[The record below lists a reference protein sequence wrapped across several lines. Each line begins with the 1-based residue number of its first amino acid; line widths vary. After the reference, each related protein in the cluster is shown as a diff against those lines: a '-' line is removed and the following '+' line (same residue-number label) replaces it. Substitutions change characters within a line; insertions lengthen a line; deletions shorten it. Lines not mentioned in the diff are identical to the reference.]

1 MSRPLRAK
9 PFVTQMRRGRLPAR
23 SCGHDPTIV
32 DRPDRPSGRNAS
44 PSGITP
50 STIMSPARSRH
61 GSRTEIRLGARAHPT
76 RTSNRAH
83 APPSPSSSIRRSRTD
98 STCDQVPAQIRSVAA
113 PPASRVRR
121 RSNSIEVEVDEAM
134 IVLGADTHKRS
145 HTITAVSAATG
156 ELMGEQTVRVGA
168 KGFAALV
175 VWARGLGSERV
186 WAIEDCRHV
195 SGSFERFLI
204 ERGERVVRVTTK
216 LMADSRRCAR
226 GRGKSDSID
235 AIAVAR
241 AALREGL
248 DALPA
253 AQLEGPELDLRLLV
267 DHRERL
273 IRQRVAL
280 NNTLQW
286 HLHDLWPELQ
296 LPGSS
301 LFYGRWAPRVA
312 RRLARAEQTMRVRI
326 ARDELRRIREL
337 SQTIKALEVEI
348 AGLVARIAPQLLT
361 EPGFGPLTAAK
372 LVGEVAGAGRFAS
385 DAKLARAAGVAP
397 IPVSSGKTNRHRLD
411 RGGNRQINATIH
423 RIAVTRLR
431 CHPETQ
437 DYIARKR
444 AEGKSTKEAIRCLKR
459 HLARRIWHLLQ
470 PPHPDR
476 GTPPSPSIS

>member
-1 MSRPLRAK
+1 
-9 PFVTQMRRGRLPAR
+9 
-23 SCGHDPTIV
+23 
-32 DRPDRPSGRNAS
+32 
-44 PSGITP
+44 
-50 STIMSPARSRH
+50 
-61 GSRTEIRLGARAHPT
+61 
-76 RTSNRAH
+76 
-83 APPSPSSSIRRSRTD
+83 
-98 STCDQVPAQIRSVAA
+98 
-113 PPASRVRR
+113 
-121 RSNSIEVEVDEAM
+121 M
-134 IVLGADTHKRS
+134 IVLGADAHKRS
-145 HTITAVSAATG
+145 HTIVALSAATG
-156 ELMGEQTVRVGA
+156 ELVGEQTVQVGV
-168 KGFAALV
+168 KGFAALLG
-175 VWARGLGSERV
+175 WARRLGGERV

-204 ERGERVVRVTTK
+204 GRGERVLRVTTR
-216 LMADSRRCAR
+216 LMAASRRGGR
-226 GRGKSDSID
+226 ERGKSDSID

-253 AQLEGPELDLRLLV
+253 AQLAGPELDLRLLV

-286 HLHDLWPELQ
+286 HLHDLWPELE

-301 LFYGRWAPRVA
+301 LFHGRWAPRVA
-312 RRLARAEQTMRVRI
+312 RRLARAEQTMRVRL
-326 ARDELRRIREL
+326 ARDLLRRIREL
-337 SQTIKALEVEI
+337 SQTIKTLEREI
-348 AGLVARIAPQLLT
+348 AGLVSTVAPQLLC

-372 LVGEVAGAGRFAS
+372 LVGEIAGAGRFSS
-385 DAKLARAAGVAP
+385 DAKLARAAGIAP

-437 DYIARKR
+437 HYIARKR
-444 AEGKSTKEAIRCLKR
+444 SEGKSTKEAIRCLKR
-459 HLARRIWHLLQ
+459 HLTRRIWHLLQ
-470 PPHPDR
+470 PPHPGQ